1 MKKIILVLLFLI
13 SAVSLYAQYE
23 SIPIVDEVTHTHDS
37 LLVFF
42 SGKLHFD
49 NELYDQAIQDLEDYV
64 HDNQD
69 GLFAAEAMYFVGKSY
84 IALDSLN
91 TAISVLEKNYEDYT
105 FDDYGILSLMEIG
118 NIYFSLEDYEKA
130 KLYYTNFIYFNS
142 PLKDKDHAFLQIE
155 KCNYYLGI
163 YEDPTEIYTQ
173 FIKKYP
179 KSSKMP
185 KLQFEL
191 ANYYVTIQ
199 NYDEAI
205 KEYTSLIDTHPHS
218 TWLDSVYYNMS
229 IVYKTQNKWDKTV
242 ETTIAL
248 LNRFPNSE
256 LKSDSYE
263 LFIDGLVA
271 NHQFLQAIDTL
282 NYIIEAAPQE
292 EKNEYYQLLAQIYEE
307 LGLNK
312 ELVYIYQIMI
322 QNETDAETAALLR
335 LKLELI
341 KAKTGTDED
350 TLKPI
355 DHELNR

>member
-1 MKKIILVLLFLI
+1 MKKNIFLLLLLIIATCLH
-13 SAVSLYAQYE
+13 AQYE
-23 SIPIVDEVTHTHDS
+23 PTPIVDKDTQTHDS
-37 LLVFF
+37 LIVFF
-42 SGKLHFD
+42 SGKFHFD
-49 NELYDQAIQDLEDYV
+49 NELYGQALQDLENYV
-64 HDNQD
+64 HGNPD
-69 GLFAAEAMYFVGKSY
+69 GLFAAEAMYFAGKSY
-84 IALDSLN
+84 VALDSTN
-91 TAISVLEKNYEDYT
+91 TAISVFDKNYEDYP
-105 FDDYGILSLMEIG
+105 FDDYGILSLREIG
-118 NIYFSLEDYEKA
+118 NIYFSLMDYEKA
-130 KLYYTNFIYFNS
+130 KLYYTHFIYFNS
-142 PLKDKDHAFLQIE
+142 SLKDKDHAFLQIE
-155 KCNYYLGI
+155 KCNYYLGF
-163 YEDPTEIYTQ
+163 YDNPTEIYTQ

-179 KSSKMP
+179 KSSKVP
-185 KLQFEL
+185 KLHFEL

-205 KEYTSLIDTHPHS
+205 KEYTSLIETYPHS
-218 TWLDSVYYNMS
+218 TWLDSVYYNLS

-248 LNRFPNSE
+248 LNRFPDSD
-256 LKSDSYE
+256 LKSNSYE
-263 LFIDGLVA
+263 MFIDGLVA
-271 NHQFLQAIDTL
+271 NQQFLYAIDTL
-282 NYIIEAAPQE
+282 NYIIEVAPQE

-355 DHELNR
+355 DHELDR